1 MKGKI
6 HEFLRS
12 LWHFLNL
19 EINAGIHIE
28 GRERERR
35 KEKELE
41 TETATKREKMNKY
54 VLSAYYVPGT
64 SPGGQTDD
72 HMVENRLAIIFSQKS
87 NIIEVIYVDT
97 KYMSVKALGQIS
109 YAKSR
114 WKSGEPIML
123 SLNTLE
129 D

>member
-41 TETATKREKMNKY
+41 TGTATKREKMNKY
-54 VLSAYYVPGT
+54 VLSAYYVAGT

-72 HMVENRLAIIFSQKS
+72 HMVENRLDIIFFTEVKYYRSYSCGYKIHECEGPGSDQLSQ
-87 NIIEVIYVDT
+87 E
-97 KYMSVKALGQIS
+97 
-109 YAKSR
+109 
-114 WKSGEPIML
+114 
-123 SLNTLE
+123 
-129 D
+129 

>member
-28 GRERERR
+28 GRERR

-54 VLSAYYVPGT
+54 VLSAYSVPGT

-72 HMVENRLAIIFSQKS
+72 HMVENRFDIIFSQKS

-97 KYMSVKALGQIS
+97 NHMSVKALGHIS
-109 YAKSR
+109 
-114 WKSGEPIML
+114 
-123 SLNTLE
+123 
-129 D
+129 